1 MRRWL
6 LALLPLLAAHPADAA
21 KTLIVNAN
29 GYTLELSG
37 GLRRFASLLVG
48 DDGKVMAVLPKGAA
62 EPKLA
67 VGDYRLD
74 ASGKTLIP
82 GLIDAHGHIMGYA
95 LGLSQADLS
104 STKSLAEAQ
113 EKIAKFATAN
123 PTAQWL
129 AGRGWNQVLWGL
141 GRFPT
146 AAELDAATG
155 GKPAW
160 MTRVDGHAGWANTA
174 ALKAAGITRATKDP
188 AGGRILRD
196 AAGNPTGVLIDA
208 AMGLVE
214 KIVLPPSAGER
225 EKALENALQQLA
237 SLGLTGVHD
246 MGTSPDDWAL
256 FRTFGDEGRLT
267 LRITGYAGGMAAMEA
282 ISPLRP
288 TPWLY
293 QDRLRLQGIK
303 LYADGAL
310 GSRGAWL
317 LAPYSDE
324 PSTSGLKFLDDAK
337 MKNLFSRSNYLG
349 YQIAVHAIGDAAN
362 RQALDSFAEIRPAYG
377 DRLRN
382 RIEHAQII
390 APPDINRFAELK
402 IIASVQPTH
411 ATSDKAMAADRLG
424 EARLEGAY
432 AWSLL
437 RKAGVTL
444 ALGSDFPVE
453 PANPFYGLHA
463 AVTRQDRQNQ
473 PPGGW
478 RPQDAMTI
486 DQAFAGFT
494 RDAAFA
500 GSADDKVGTLVI
512 GHWADFLLLDRDI
525 FTIPPADLLKVQVQ
539 ETWLAGSRVWQRK

>member
-1 MRRWL
+1 MKLWL
-6 LALLPLLAAHPADAA
+6 LAFAALVASHTTLVA
-21 KTLIVNAN
+21 KTLVVNAN
-29 GYTLELSG
+29 GYTLESTG
-37 GLRRFASLLVG
+37 GLRRFAGLLIG
-48 DDGKVMAVLPKGAA
+48 DDGKVMALLPKGAA

-74 ASGKTLIP
+74 AGGKTVIP

-95 LGLSQADLS
+95 IGLRQLDLADTTTLAQAQ
-104 STKSLAEAQ
+104 A
-113 EKIAKFATAN
+113 KIARYAAEN
-123 PTAQWL
+123 PTTQWL
-129 AGRGWNQVLWGL
+129 VGRGWNQETWGI
-141 GRFPT
+141 GRFPS
-146 AAELDAATG
+146 AADLDGIATD
-155 GKPAW
+155 KPIW
-160 MTRVDGHAGWANTA
+160 LTRVDGHAGWANSL
-174 ALKAAGITRATKDP
+174 ALKAAGITKATRDP

-208 AMGLVE
+208 ATALVE
-214 KIVLPPSAGER
+214 KVVPPPSAGER
-225 EKALENALQQLA
+225 EQALEAALKKLA

-246 MGTSPDDWAL
+246 MGTSAEDWAL
-256 FRTFGDEGRLT
+256 FRSFGDTGRLT
-267 LRITGYAGGMAAMEA
+267 LRITSYAAGMSAMEA

-303 LYADGAL
+303 IYADGAL

-317 LAPYSDE
+317 LAPYADE
-324 PSTSGLKFLDDAK
+324 PGTRGLGFLDDAK
-337 MKNLFSRSNYLG
+337 MKNLFSRANYLG
-349 YQIAVHAIGDAAN
+349 YQVAVHAIGDAAN

-390 APPDINRFAELK
+390 APGDISRFAELH

-411 ATSDKAMAADRLG
+411 ATSDKAMASERLG

-432 AWSLL
+432 AWGLL
-437 RKAGVTL
+437 RKAGVHL

-453 PANPFYGLHA
+453 PANPFFGIHA

-478 RPQDAMTI
+478 RPHDAMTI
-486 DQAFAGFT
+486 DQAIAGFT
-494 RDAAFA
+494 RDAAYA
-500 GSADDKVGTLVI
+500 GGMDDRVGTLAV
-512 GHWADFLLLDRDI
+512 GRWADFLILDRDI
-525 FTIPPADLLKVQVQ
+525 FTIPPSELPEVQVE
-539 ETWLAGSRVWQRK
+539 ETWLAGGRVWQRQ